1 MAKMIGK
8 PVKNPKKKKMLIA
21 PKSGNKGNKV
31 IGRPVKGI
39 MPKRPKRGT
48 PGGGNA
54 SGSDRQQL
62 KALARAQRDNL
73 LGARAQLK
81 LARQKPKKT
90 TAVMPTRKPKKGFRD
105 PRKQYMGGGSV
116 GVKHYNSI
124 FDID

>member
-8 PVKNPKKKKMLIA
+8 PVKDPKKKKMLTA
-21 PKSGNKGNKV
+21 PKRGKKV
-31 IGRPVKGI
+31 IGRPVKGR
-39 MPKRPKRGT
+39 MPKKGT
-48 PGGGNA
+48 PGGGGA
-54 SGSDRQQL
+54 SGYGPKLEAL
-62 KALARAQRDNL
+62 KNQRDDQMGT

-81 LARQKPKKT
+81 MAQQKPERT
-90 TAVMPTRKPKKGFRD
+90 TAVMPTRKPKKGSRD